1 MGVEEKKELE
11 KLVAKL
17 KFKAGQKASELH
29 DLIEDRLMT
38 DYEDIM
44 PFAEAT
50 YKAMKEWEAKT
61 QELKDY
67 SL

>member
-1 MGVEEKKELE
+1 MSTEEKKVLE
-11 KLVAKL
+11 KEVSKL
-17 KFKAGQKASELH
+17 KFKASMKAGALH

-50 YKAMKEWEAKT
+50 YKAMKEWEAKAD
-61 QELKDY
+61 ELKNT
-67 SL
+67 